1 MNQFSRKSRV
11 IEKYTL
17 LLFDVACII
26 LAYFSAI
33 MLRYWNIREFD
44 EPDVIILMGLILFCA
59 LFALL
64 IDWNRFFYQR
74 GYYAEFVAVLKYT
87 VAMAV
92 AFSAYVFLARE
103 GESYSRIVFGVFLF
117 LNLVFTYIAHIGIK
131 RTMRNWYKKSTNS
144 DKVMIITNREY
155 IDYIIDKTKEQYD
168 WSYEIVGITI
178 MDEDMEG
185 NYIRRIPVIANKE
198 DLFDIAK
205 NNPLDAV
212 LIYLPDSTKKET
224 TQIINIFE
232 LMGIVCHHSV
242 EILSES
248 LAVPNLG
255 RFAGIPVI
263 TYATREYDYRRMMMK
278 RLVDICGGLV
288 GVLFTIIITPFVAL
302 AIKVNSKGPV
312 FFVQTRIGRNGRRF
326 GMFKFRS
333 MYIDAEERKKE
344 LLKKNE
350 MSSNL
355 MFKMEND
362 PRITAVGKFLRK
374 TSIDELPQFF
384 NVLMGDM
391 SLVGTR
397 PPTEDEFEQYS
408 IRYRRRLSLTPG
420 LTGMWQ
426 VKGRGKV
433 LEFEDVIKYDL
444 DYIDHWSLSLDFKLL
459 LQTVWVVLTGKGA
472 K

>member
-1 MNQFSRKSRV
+1 MNQFSKKSRV
-11 IEKYTL
+11 VEKYTL
-17 LLFDVACII
+17 LIFDVASIVI
-26 LAYFSAI
+26 SYFAAI
-33 MLRYWNIREFD
+33 MIRYWDIREFD
-44 EPDVIILMGLILFCA
+44 QPDEIILMGLILFCA

-74 GYYAEFVAVLKYT
+74 GYYSEFIAVLKYT
-87 VAMAV
+87 IAMAV

-103 GESYSRIVFGVFLF
+103 GERYSRIVYALF
-117 LNLVFTYIAHIGIK
+117 LILNFLLTYLAHICIK
-131 RTMRNWYKKSTNS
+131 KAMRSWYKSSSSS
-144 DKVMIITNREY
+144 DKVMIITNYEY
-155 IDYIIDKTKEQYD
+155 IDYIVEKTKEQYD
-168 WSYEIVGITI
+168 WSYEVVGITI
-178 MDEDMEG
+178 MDKNMEG
-185 NYIRRIPVIANKE
+185 EYIQRIPVIANKE
-198 DLFDIAK
+198 DIFDIAK

-212 LIYLPDSTKKET
+212 LIYLPDNTKKET
-224 TQIINIFE
+224 SQIINIFE

-242 EILSES
+242 EILDES

-255 RFAGIPVI
+255 RFAGIPVV
-263 TYATREYDYRRMMMK
+263 TYATREYDYRRMMIK
-278 RLVDICGGLV
+278 RLIDICGGIV
-288 GVLFTIIITPFVAL
+288 GSIITLCLTPFIAL
-302 AIKVNSKGPV
+302 AIKLNSKGPV

-344 LLKKNE
+344 LLSQNE
-350 MSSNL
+350 MSNSL

-362 PRITAVGKFLRK
+362 PRITPVGKFLRK
-374 TSIDELPQFF
+374 TSLDELPQLF

-459 LQTVWVVLTGKGA
+459 LQTIVVVITGKGA